1 VIIESWQTR
10 YPASSGITERGASV
24 DISLRCYVDNK
35 TNRKDREEL
44 YYNKRLTF
52 VLDCEA
58 VPDPYMEL
66 IFGSYSVYEDDRVID
81 TALFYGDVTKE
92 QLRTLKRYSES
103 HGIRLMSRDE
113 FAERFI
119 FYVYDRRAVCV
130 GMNLNFDISRIAIYS
145 NTSKTDSSA
154 FSFKITDNECHPR
167 IYIRHLNSHHSF
179 IRFIAPYAKNKK
191 NKNKYP
197 GVFVDLKTLTFA
209 LTNKSHSLESACKLF
224 KVEHQKLTAEKHGQ
238 VTPSYILYNLFDVKC
253 SFDLYRALTKRIEEY
268 GIPAQPYELVSP
280 AAIGPKYYRAMKIK
294 TFMQQNESFSRDLLG
309 LAMTCYYGGRVETHI
324 RKQPTLATCV
334 DASAMYPS
342 NYVRMNLA
350 EINVCN
356 ELLVE
361 DDPEFREFIE
371 NVKLEDLTDLA
382 IWRSKLRGIALIDVG
397 AGGDDIFPIR
407 GKFGTK
413 IVAGI
418 GVNYV
423 RGKQLWFSY
432 PDIVASKLLSGK
444 VPKIIKSYKFVPH
457 GIQSTLTPIKLFG
470 KMINP
475 RETDLI
481 KYLIERR
488 LEIKKMLKSDPN
500 NESLKNE
507 DQIAKAITASCSYGK
522 FLQVNIRDARPVKVG
537 KTKKKKPVKVDVYG
551 FEHFK
556 ASVEKLEY
564 PGELFNPSIGILA
577 TSGARLILAM
587 AEAFIKNRGCNYCA
601 MDTDSVFL
609 VGPAEVVDDFRVFFK
624 PLNPYSQDTD
634 MFKVE
639 KADDGTPLDHQLC
652 FCVSSKRYCWFK
664 RTGSDIQI
672 LKASSHGI
680 GFMLDMREENVIE
693 FWKNII
699 KFHEGKLTRQDIEN
713 KYAGKV
719 VMQQLT
725 ITSPQVLK
733 RFEGIANN
741 SNRKMRPFSFMITGQ
756 AYRINPKTSE
766 PIIPVV
772 PFTKDRSTVQYQPF
786 FDLKTGKVYS
796 ENTEYYWKP
805 LSEVFFDFYNHEEQK
820 FDGGGGVG
828 ELTRKHIVIDDVN
841 FVGKEIQD
849 LEASTVTGVSSED
862 YVYYNRNQEQKI
874 MKKIETLT
882 IEEARSAGISDW
894 QFYYLKK
901 KASVNEMP
909 KFKRKTLS
917 KFQKL
922 V

>member
-1 VIIESWQTR
+1 
-10 YPASSGITERGASV
+10 V

-52 VLDCEA
+52 VFDVEA

-130 GMNLNFDISRIAIYS
+130 GMNLSFDISRIAIYF

-209 LTNKSHSLESACKLF
+209 LTNKSHNLESACKLF
-224 KVEHQKLTAEKHGQ
+224 KVEHQKLKAEQHGKI
-238 VTPSYILYNLFDVKC
+238 TDSYILYNLFDVKC
-253 SFDLYRALTKRIEEY
+253 SFDLYKALVRRVEEY
-268 GIPAQPYELVSP
+268 DIPAQPYELVSP
-280 AAIGPKYYRAMKIK
+280 AAIGPAYYRAMNIK
-294 TFMQQNESFSRDLLG
+294 PFMQQNPNFSKDLMG

-324 RKQPTLATCV
+324 RLTATPATCV
-334 DASAMYPS
+334 DASAMYAS
-342 NYVRMNLA
+342 NYCRMNLA
-350 EINVCN
+350 EINICN

-361 DDPEFREFIE
+361 DDPEFRDFIE
-371 NVKLEDLTDLA
+371 NIKLEDLTDLA
-382 IWRSKLRGIALIDVG
+382 IWRSKLRGIALVELDDDV
-397 AGGDDIFPIR
+397 FPIR

-413 IVAGI
+413 VVSGI
-418 GVNYV
+418 GVNYAK
-423 RGKQLWFSY
+423 GKQLWFSY
-432 PDIVASKLLSGK
+432 PDIVGSFLLSGK
-444 VPKIIKSYKFVPH
+444 VPKIVKSYKFVPR
-457 GIQSTLTPIKLFG
+457 GIQPTLKPIKLFG
-470 KMINP
+470 KIIDP

-481 KYLIERR
+481 KYLVERR
-488 LEIKKMLKSDPN
+488 LEIKKMLKNDPN

-507 DQIAKAITASCSYGK
+507 DQIAKGITASCSYGK
-522 FLQVNIRDARPVKVG
+522 FLQINTRDTRPVKVG

-556 ASVEKLEY
+556 ASTEKLEY
-564 PGELFNPSIGILA
+564 PGELFNPLIGILA
-577 TSGARLILAM
+577 TGGARLILAM
-587 AEAFIKNRGCNYCA
+587 SEAFIKSRGCSFCA

-609 VGPAEVVDDFRVFFK
+609 VDPAGVPSIVDDFKAFFK
-624 PLNPYSQDTD
+624 PLSPYSQDADT
-634 MFKVE
+634 FKVE

-672 LKASSHGI
+672 LKASSHGL

-725 ITSPQVLK
+725 ITSPQVLS
-733 RFEGIANN
+733 RFKGIANN
-741 SNRKMRPFSFMITGQ
+741 GKRKMRPFSFMITGQ

-796 ENTEYYWKP
+796 ENTDYYWKP

-820 FDGGGGVG
+820 FDGDIG
-828 ELTRKHIVIDDVN
+828 ELTRKHIVIDDIN
-841 FVGKEIQD
+841 FVGKETND
-849 LEASTVTGVSSED
+849 LEASTVTGALSED
-862 YVYYNRNQEQKI
+862 QIYYNKDQEQKI
-874 MKKIETLT
+874 MKRIETLT